1 MEKYKA
7 TAVRDVQGALP
18 GDGGL
23 RLELLLRAG
32 GQEGHPAV
40 LCYLLLQPSPDGGG
54 GRHWLLLHEAGG
66 LGHPA
71 EWCFDMEAQK
81 VEAGV
86 VINIELQEDL
96 LVPLLS
102 IAVPV
107 GVHQGPW

>member
-1 MEKYKA
+1 MDNLKIRGEWRLDQELGNGEVQGYCCE
-7 TAVRDVQGALP
+7 RDVQGALP

-86 VINIELQEDL
+86 VITKT
-96 LVPLLS
+96 
-102 IAVPV
+102 
-107 GVHQGPW
+107 

>member
-1 MEKYKA
+1 M
-7 TAVRDVQGALP
+7 RDVQGALP

-40 LCYLLLQPSPDGGG
+40 LSYLLLQPSPDGGG
-54 GRHWLLLHEAGG
+54 GRHWLLLHDAGG

-86 VINIELQEDL
+86 VITKT
-96 LVPLLS
+96 
-102 IAVPV
+102 
-107 GVHQGPW
+107 